1 MAELVHLTKVK
12 VHKEPGKG
20 KVKKAFIEGF
30 PQPIRMGLHGGVK
43 KFYKVES
50 EEDLPTTLDYVVA
63 ALGSCLTGTL
73 GSALEARSIPVGPDD
88 LSADVEGHIEN
99 VESKPLITHV
109 RVKYHLRVPKGK
121 EDEARRVVDN
131 HEKFCAVSQSLRRGI
146 AVDWE
151 ADITESETS
160 TSSLVSAHGKTP

>member
-1 MAELVHLTKVK
+1 MGDLVHLTKVK

-20 KVKKAFIEGF
+20 KVKKAIIEGF

-73 GSALEARSIPVGPDD
+73 GSALEARSIPIGADD
-88 LSADVEGHIEN
+88 LSA
-99 VESKPLITHV
+99 
-109 RVKYHLRVPKGK
+109 
-121 EDEARRVVDN
+121 
-131 HEKFCAVSQSLRRGI
+131 
-146 AVDWE
+146 
-151 ADITESETS
+151 
-160 TSSLVSAHGKTP
+160 

>member
-1 MAELVHLTKVK
+1 MSELVHVTKVK
-12 VHKEPGKG
+12 VQKEPGKG

-43 KFYKVES
+43 KFYRVES

-73 GSALEARSIPVGPDD
+73 GSALEARAIPLGPDD
-88 LSADVEGHIEN
+88 LSAEVEGYIEN
-99 VESKPLITHV
+99 VENKPLITRVH
-109 RVKYHLRVPKGK
+109 VKYHLKVPQGKKG
-121 EDEARRVVDN
+121 EVERIVGN

-146 AVDWE
+146 TVELE
-151 ADITESETS
+151 ADIDE
-160 TSSLVSAHGKTP
+160 A